1 MLTIKPAC
9 MKRLFTMLA
18 VLLCTAGFAQQ
29 KKVTGT
35 VSDKTTHTPLAG
47 VAVQSKKQSVTTD
60 SSGRFSINADMDDAI
75 TFSYVGM
82 KMYSMK
88 VTTAS
93 GNISIELED
102 NTNDLNQIVV
112 TGYQTQKKAD
122 LTGAVSVVDVS
133 DIKDIPLG
141 NPVKALQG
149 RVPGVFITADG
160 APSGGATVR
169 IRGIGTLGNND
180 PLYVIDGIPTK
191 RGLQELNQDDI
202 ESIQVLKDASSATI
216 YGSRAANGVI
226 IITTKKAKKGFSRV
240 DVDASTS
247 LQFYTSKQKM
257 LDADGRG
264 KAYWQAAVNDQS
276 DPNNNQIYQ
285 YDWNRDYNNPVLNK
299 IIYPDFIDAAKTMK
313 PANTNW
319 FDQIGQTSLIQQY
332 NISLSN
338 GGERGN
344 TMFSVGYYDNKG
356 IVKSTHSQKITARLN
371 SDYSFFNNRLKIG
384 ENMNVTYVRND
395 LIPASDVLFASLVQQ
410 PVVPVHTVDG
420 GWGGPAPGMT
430 DRQNPVRL
438 IEDNKQNFSYFYRVF
453 GNAYADLTII
463 PNLHLRTSFGIDYN
477 GTYQRTLRKSYTS
490 GFLSD
495 PSNQAVTSQAYD
507 GNWIWQNTLN
517 YNLNLNNRHRFE
529 FLLGQEQIKYINQS
543 FYASRQGYALENID
557 YAYLDAGSTNKDNG
571 GSGTG
576 YALLSYFGKVNYSY
590 DNKYLASATIRRD
603 GSSRFG
609 KEFRYGS
616 FPAFSLGWRV
626 SQEDFMKD
634 QHVFSDLKLRYGW
647 GKSGNQEIANNATYN
662 LYSAIYGID
671 PTWDFDRGSAYDITG
686 AGSGQLPSG
695 FTLLQQSNDSLKWES
710 TRESN
715 FGVDFG
721 LFHNKLTGSV
731 DYFIKKTSDILISPG
746 YLAVVGEG
754 GNYWFNGASMQNKGI
769 EVLLSYNGNLT
780 KDLSF
785 TVTGN
790 FSSYRNKV
798 TSLPSQVLTSYPGNG
813 TDKTILGRSIN
824 STFGYV
830 SDGLFTTQAEVDNA
844 PDQVGKG
851 LGRIRYKD
859 LNGDKVIDDR
869 DRDFIADGNPKFLY
883 GLNFEFA
890 YKNFDL
896 SFFLQ
901 GVQGNDVYND
911 FKTYTDFSSLWVGT
925 NWGARTLNAWTPK
938 NPNSTIP
945 ALTLV
950 NRNNEGRTSTYFFEN
965 GSYLK
970 LRNIQLGYNL
980 KSLLRSSKIHS
991 ARIFIQ
997 GSNLFT
1003 VKAKS
1008 FTAADPEIPTNAFPI
1023 PALGTIGLNVSF

>member
-384 ENMNVTYVRND
+384 ENMNVTYIRND

-991 ARIFIQ
+991 ARIFVQ